1 MNSVLLSKNKYT
13 AIGFGQ
19 TDKHS
24 EKQYRLFINR
34 VKLKQKNYTNVL
46 VMFVNLYNTFI
57 TEKYSDEKDLWLIVN
72 NNQTTNYDLL
82 DSKGKIYDYTSIIK
96 ELENRIMNLEKNL
109 RPVIGHSLHSCL
121 YKFLPSNLFTS
132 DYVNFTFKNSY
143 NYIKSMFVV
152 WSCGNLNWNLI
163 GSNNEPNYLVY
174 LNQQNVQFNIQFSSM
189 ITQQRDVEWKF
200 FNYGYVTSPYPRKDG
215 RSTLTIDLISI

>member
-96 ELENRIMNLEKNL
+96 ELENRIMNLENNL
-109 RPVIGHSLHSCL
+109 RPVTGATLGQSFIYLKG
-121 YKFLPSNLFTS
+121 
-132 DYVNFTFKNSY
+132 
-143 NYIKSMFVV
+143 
-152 WSCGNLNWNLI
+152 SCGYSTHGDGACSSWSLNWNL
-163 GSNNEPNYLVY
+163 Y
-174 LNQQNVQFNIQFSSM
+174 NIQKQNNSLIYIKDKMLTYKYTFTTRVTKTINWKG
-189 ITQQRDVEWKF
+189 ITR
-200 FNYGYVTSPYPRKDG
+200 NSPAQY
-215 RSTLTIDLISI
+215 RSTTIEVNLSI